1 MLKKDKGFTL
11 FETLIA
17 SLLLFSMLT
26 ILLPLLTL
34 LAKEQYSNMERL
46 KITSKLHDELQE
58 ALVGTVSY
66 PSEYTITPYRTSAE
80 FSFALDGEYLK
91 GCAEWTNAKQQTEK
105 KCLYAIME

>member
-1 MLKKDKGFTL
+1 MWKKDKGFTL

-26 ILLPLLTL
+26 VLLPLLSL
-34 LAKEQYSNMERL
+34 LAKEQYSNVERL

-58 ALVGTVSY
+58 ALAGTVSY
-66 PSEYTITPYRTSAE
+66 PSEYTIIPYRTSAE